1 MNIFIERA
9 CEKDAPEI
17 INIRNDCFYDDYIC
31 FGECPGY
38 NISID
43 DMKNRIQNALSYKIV
58 ADDKIVGDISV
69 HKLDNGVY
77 WIGCLAISPNYQN
90 KGIGTIV
97 MKQIEKQHSEARV
110 WQLETPLNNIRNCYF
125 YERLGFVKIDEKVH
139 SDILTLC
146 VYEKRI

>member
-1 MNIFIERA
+1 MNIIIERA
-9 CEKDAPEI
+9 CESDAPEL
-17 INIRNDCFYDDYIC
+17 INIRNDCFYDDYISY
-31 FGECPGY
+31 GECPGY

-43 DMKNRIQNALSYKIV
+43 DMKKRIQNALLYKILV
-58 ADDKIVGDISV
+58 DDKIVGDISV

-77 WIGCLAISPNYQN
+77 WIGCLAISPDYQN

-97 MKQIEKQHSEARV
+97 LKHIEKKHSEASV

-125 YERLGFVKIDEKVH
+125 YEKLGFVKIDEKVY